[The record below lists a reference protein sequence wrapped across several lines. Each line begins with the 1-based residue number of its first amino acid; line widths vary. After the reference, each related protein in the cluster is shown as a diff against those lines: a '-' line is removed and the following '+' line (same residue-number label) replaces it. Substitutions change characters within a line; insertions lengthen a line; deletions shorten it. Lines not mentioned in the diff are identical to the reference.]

1 MSNTPE
7 IRPATSDDV
16 ATLIQLVSQ
25 YWRFEAIEGFDA
37 AKIQALLKRVIAEPA
52 LGQAWLA
59 TVEDRPAGYLLAVY
73 VFSLEYQGLTAEID
87 ELFVS
92 PDHRGQGLG
101 GRLLDVAEASFRA
114 RGCTKVF
121 LQVGRDNDEARAFY
135 GSRGFRG
142 RNGFDLVD
150 KSL

>member
-1 MSNTPE
+1 MSTT
-7 IRPATSDDV
+7 IRPATTDDV
-16 ATLIQLVSQ
+16 ASMIQLVGQ
-25 YWRFEAIEGFDA
+25 YWRFEAIEGFDSS
-37 AKIQALLKRVIAEPA
+37 KIQALLKRVIAEPA

-59 TVEDRPAGYLLAVY
+59 TVEGRSAGYLLAVF

-101 GRLLDVAEASFRA
+101 GRLLDTAEESFRA

-135 GSRGFRG
+135 RSRGFRG
-142 RNGFDLVD
+142 RNGFALVD
-150 KSL
+150 KNL

>member
-1 MSNTPE
+1 MSTT
-7 IRPATSDDV
+7 IRPATTDDV

-25 YWRFEAIEGFDA
+25 YWRFDAIEGFDA
-37 AKIQALLKRVIAEPA
+37 SKIQALLKRVIAEPT

-59 TVEDRPAGYLLAVY
+59 TVEDRPAGYLLAVF

-101 GRLLDVAEASFRA
+101 GRLLDTAEESFRA

-135 GSRGFRG
+135 RSRGFRG